1 MTVPNTAEH
10 ILMTSKRDEYT
21 KKMKAQL
28 DELNAKIDA
37 IEAKANEVKADA
49 VEAYKAEVKKLRA
62 QSKVAVDN
70 FSEFKAA
77 GEDSWDK
84 MTAKMEQVRDAF
96 VSSFHYFKSQV

>member
-1 MTVPNTAEH
+1 MK
-10 ILMTSKRDEYT
+10 SKRDEYT
-21 KKMKAQL
+21 SKMKAQL
-28 DELNAKIDA
+28 DELNVKIDA
-37 IEAKANEVKADA
+37 IEAKASEVKAEA
-49 VEAYKAEVKKLRA
+49 VESYKLEVKKLRA

-77 GEDSWDK
+77 SEETWDK